1 MKKETY
7 EKYLANYGK
16 PYIKKPTSM
25 FKGWFGLIEA
35 MTVWRSIGTINGY
48 DSEKGYR
55 CEFLDEDGNVAGYT
69 LSKAGGIYWEYP
81 QLIMDLWNYEKEM
94 CNG

>member
-25 FKGWFGLIEA
+25 FNGWFGLMEV
-35 MTVWRSIGTINGY
+35 MRVWGSIGTLNSY
-48 DSEKGYR
+48 DSEKG
-55 CEFLDEDGNVAGYT
+55 
-69 LSKAGGIYWEYP
+69 
-81 QLIMDLWNYEKEM
+81 
-94 CNG
+94 